1 MLPLNYF
8 DEDSEFTEKVK
19 QVEYAIYNKTNPERI
34 YAGSS
39 GSYFAKNIQLV

>member
-19 QVEYAIYNKTNPERI
+19 QVEYAIYNKIYPERI
-34 YAGSS
+34 YMGSS
-39 GSYFAKNIQLV
+39 GSYFARNSQLV